1 MEKKKNKN
9 FKKALSA
16 AFPYTVPVL
25 TGYMVLGI
33 TYGVLMRTKGYDALW
48 AVLMSAIAYCGSMQY
63 VAITLLTIAFNPV
76 QAFLLSLM
84 VNARH
89 LFYGLSMLEKY
100 KGLGKAKGLLIY
112 TLFDETF
119 SVSSSVSP
127 PDGIDRKYFYLS
139 ISFLNYIYW
148 VTATFIG
155 SILGKFINFNTEG
168 LSFVLTALF
177 VVLFME
183 QMKKKENRISGAIG
197 ILGTLSGLFVFGAD
211 RMIIPSMIFIL
222 LILLAGRKKVC
233 F

>member
-1 MEKKKNKN
+1 MEEKKNKN

-63 VAITLLTIAFNPV
+63 VAITLLTIAFDPV

-100 KGLGKAKGLLIY
+100 KGLGKAKGFLIY
-112 TLFDETF
+112 TLSDETF

-127 PDGIDRKYFYLS
+127 PDDIDRKYFYLS

-183 QMKKKENRISGAIG
+183 QMKKKENRISGAVG

>member
-63 VAITLLTIAFNPV
+63 VAITLLTIAFDPV

-155 SILGKFINFNTEG
+155 SILGKFINFNTED